1 MNLDTWVDGLN
12 VLDRGE
18 QVSWRLID
26 IEARET
32 VIGGR
37 RK

>member
-18 QVSWRLID
+18 QVPWRFID
-26 IEARET
+26 IEASET
-32 VIGGR
+32 VIGR
-37 RK
+37 